1 MSILD
6 DVMVN
11 AKAAIDDFGKKA
23 TDIADSSVLAI
34 SANNITIWVTMDAV
48 SELTKITSLNLE
60 RNKGSLAKKPDA
72 HHAIGSN
79 KSSI

>member
-1 MSILD
+1 
-6 DVMVN
+6 
-11 AKAAIDDFGKKA
+11 
-23 TDIADSSVLAI
+23 
-34 SANNITIWVTMDAV
+34 MDAV

-72 HHAIGSN
+72 HHAIDSN